1 MLHPPNTPA
10 SPGTRVTVLLRP
22 EGARIA
28 DAGCVVLPKETII
41 NGVIKERT
49 FKGGHF
55 NLTVQTDPGLIL
67 NFDFNP
73 DTPPPAVGHGLRL
86 LLRPSAMV
94 LISGSD

>member
-1 MLHPPNTPA
+1 M
-10 SPGTRVTVLLRP
+10 LRP
-22 EGARIA
+22 EGARIV

-55 NLTVQTDPGLIL
+55 NLTVQAHPGPVL

-73 DTPPPAVGHGLRL
+73 DSPPPAVGQGVRL
-86 LLRPSAMV
+86 VLRPSAMV
-94 LISGSD
+94 LIPSSG